1 MKKGL
6 VLLVTLGLLFIP
18 LVAYGLPS
26 SIGIVA
32 DGIRWTNGVLTPYE
46 VNTNGIAASVQ
57 IHSIST
63 NPPYPGASL
72 QLNAIL
78 HVTTTNGTAD
88 YFIQN
93 ILQIDNTRDKTAYF
107 ENNVW
112 SLSEPTDRS
121 GICAVGN
128 QPCYPYYDN
137 QQYYATSTEPFTY
150 QLPFSTSLVMTEDVV
165 PNHFVEISF
174 MHIEHGNTQL
184 YDHYYLPIQNVV
196 SASFLI
202 KEQPSNHVFYVAGLV
217 WGGSGNGSSAYF
229 DSMDSSL
236 NLQYDDTNSNAWK
249 PFPDY
254 SSNGYVST
262 AETAQNIYSII
273 EPNFPGQALVKW
285 GNIANQNSMQT
296 SMNEPQTNQPIS
308 NTPTNQQSYSS
319 VSISTNM
326 NAYLPG
332 DSIVITGRVPVS
344 GIPLS
349 IQVLDPSNHLV
360 KLDQVNVNS
369 DGRYGTIISAG
380 GPAWSTSGIYTIQAK
395 GSPNIS
401 AQTTFQFGGS
411 TDAQLKNTIPE
422 FGTFVSIVFLIGI
435 ITTMVISARVRRF
448 SKINRFLSLDKCR

>member
-1 MKKGL
+1 LKKGL
-6 VLLVTLGLLFIP
+6 VLIVTLGLLFIP
-18 LVAYGLPS
+18 LAAYGIPS

-32 DGIRWTNGVLTPYE
+32 DGIKWTNGVLTPYE
-46 VNTNGIAASVQ
+46 VNSNGIAGGVQ
-57 IHSIST
+57 INSIST
-63 NPPYPGASL
+63 NPPKPGASL

-93 ILQIDNTRDKTAYF
+93 LLQIDNTNDQTANF

-112 SLSEPTDRS
+112 SLSKPVNSS
-121 GICAVGN
+121 GICEVGN
-128 QPCYPYYDN
+128 QPCYPYLNDR
-137 QQYYATSTEPFTY
+137 YYAKSTGLFTY
-150 QLPFSTSLVMTEDVV
+150 QLPFSTSLVMTEDVD
-165 PNHFVEISF
+165 PDHLVEISF

-184 YDHYYLPIQNVV
+184 YDHYYLPIPNVK

-202 KEQPSNHVFYVAGLV
+202 NEHPSSQTYYAAALV
-217 WGGSGNGSSAYF
+217 WAGYGNGSSAYF
-229 DSMDSSL
+229 DSMDSIL
-236 NLQYDDTNSNAWK
+236 NLQYEDTNSNTWK
-249 PFPDY
+249 PFPSY

-262 AETAQNIYSII
+262 AETAQNIYSTI
-273 EPNFPGQALVKW
+273 EPNSPGQALVKL
-285 GNIANQNSMQT
+285 GNIANQNNLQT
-296 SMNEPQTNQPIS
+296 STVNEPQTNQPIS
-308 NTPTNQQSYSS
+308 NTPINQQSYSS

-380 GPAWSTSGIYTIQAK
+380 GPAWSTNGTYTIQAK

-401 AQTTFQFGGS
+401 AQTTFQFGGF
-411 TDAQLKNTIPE
+411 TNVPLRNTIPE
-422 FGTFVSIVFLIGI
+422 FGTFTSIVFLIGI

-448 SKINRFLSLDKCR
+448 SKINYLSRQM